1 MNAQDPDWDAFSRF
15 VAGESDPAEA
25 AAVNAW
31 LAANPA
37 DAALARA
44 VKSHA
49 DRAESSASAPLDV
62 DAALRRVRATI
73 NSEVATD
80 TAAPP
85 LTVVRGDAPRRPVGV
100 MAPRS
105 KPWGRVAFAAAAA
118 VLAIVGVRAFTGA
131 PAGVATERV
140 IATAVG
146 VRDSI
151 TLSDG
156 STVVLAPGSRLTVAA
171 SFETGDRLVTL
182 EGAAYFD
189 VRHDEA
195 HPFTVRS
202 AGAEIQDVGT
212 SFSVKT
218 DAAGGVTVAVT
229 HGIVAVREA
238 SAAAPSAVELRAGDR
253 GVVSA
258 GTVAV
263 TRGGVVPEDMAWTR
277 GQLSYRDA
285 SIAEIQSDLK
295 RWYGITLQVA
305 DSSLAHLTVT
315 MPAQADSA
323 RMISTIAALLGADA
337 EQHGDTVI
345 LRSAGRSTIP

>member
-1 MNAQDPDWDAFSRF
+1 MNVRIPTGRLFPLCGG
-15 VAGESDPAEA
+15 GESDPAEA

-49 DRAESSASAPLDV
+49 DRAESGASAPVDV
-62 DAALRRVRATI
+62 EAALRRVRATI

-156 STVVLAPGSRLTVAA
+156 STVVAPGSRLTVAA

>member
-49 DRAESSASAPLDV
+49 DRAESGASAPVDV
-62 DAALRRVRATI
+62 EAALRRVRATI

-218 DAAGGVTVAVT
+218 DAAGGVT
-229 HGIVAVREA
+229 
-238 SAAAPSAVELRAGDR
+238 APSAVELRAGDR